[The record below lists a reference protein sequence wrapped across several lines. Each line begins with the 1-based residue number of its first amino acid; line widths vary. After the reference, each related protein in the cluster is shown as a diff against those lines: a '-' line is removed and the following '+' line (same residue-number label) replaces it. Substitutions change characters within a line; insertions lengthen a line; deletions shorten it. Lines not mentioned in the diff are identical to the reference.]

1 MDNSSND
8 TKNIK
13 SASAWNELLNFLWD
27 GGSRSIIVLTFAVGS
42 IYITLNNQKICPG
55 MPSITPSR
63 ESKSDVILVQPN
75 PICSKYFELIFMV
88 IGGYLGLSL
97 PRGMKSQPAEPTE
110 PTEPIKPAEPTE
122 PIKPA
127 EPIKPTE
134 PTEPTEIPV
143 PLPEKKG
150 VNDPD
155 K

>member
-27 GGSRSIIVLTFAVGS
+27 GGSRSIIVFTFAVGS

-55 MPSITPSR
+55 MPSVNPNR
-63 ESKSDVILVQPN
+63 ESKSDVVLVQPN

-97 PRGMKSQPAEPTE
+97 PRGMKSQPTE
-110 PTEPIKPAEPTE
+110 PGKPGEPEEAGEPGKPG
-122 PIKPA
+122 
-127 EPIKPTE
+127 
-134 PTEPTEIPV
+134 EISA

-150 VNDPD
+150 VKDPD